1 MRLRTKLTLFSICI
15 GLLPLLAMGTYSV
28 HIAADSLEKNS
39 FSQLRSTQDAQR
51 KHIQE
56 LISTWKREAIIFSK
70 VKEVYNAIGMLR
82 DATYTAQKGERLAL
96 DADYEN
102 TYEYVAPSFIP
113 FVKELG
119 FEDALLMDDYGRIVF
134 SVKRGNEL
142 GDDFQFGIH
151 KKSHLAA
158 AWAKSMKGEICFT
171 DIAPFA
177 PDDNTPAAFITAP
190 VYSYTQEILGV
201 AVLRLPINRLTT
213 LANDTTKSSK
223 SDTYLVG
230 ADNLMRS
237 NLSRA
242 PETHSI
248 SESFA
253 HPDTGQINHQAAQA
267 ALEGKSG
274 TLIETSFDGKE
285 YATAYSTIQ
294 FGSHTWAIISE
305 LPTAAAFSA
314 VTELRYATL
323 VLGLVSTALILL
335 ATFCMIHFSL
345 VKPLRHIL
353 TFAKAISNGDLSA
366 QLTAR
371 FSGEIDEL
379 AAGMLHMVNELKEKL
394 GFSESILAGMTLP
407 CIVTDKENNI
417 VFTNP
422 QFIDLTDAQYDCDF
436 FIGKPA
442 PALLE
447 HSESSTQ
454 RVLQKQ
460 EPVLNMEQVWTT
472 PKGAKRIVRIDCA
485 PLYNTDKQLIGT
497 IVLASDLTD
506 IRTKEQRIEHQ
517 NYKMLEVAE
526 QAESIAGNVST
537 EALNLSGQVEQ
548 IGVGARLQITKLK
561 EATDIVEDMN
571 IVLNESA
578 SYAED
583 AVQNAQSAK
592 TKAEQGAKV
601 MNQTADAMLRVQT
614 LSNELKESMHEFGA
628 QTAGIGNLIG
638 VISEIADQ
646 TNLLALNAAI
656 EAARAGDSGRGFAVV
671 ADEVRKLAERTMDA
685 TSTVNKSID
694 TIRNQI
700 TGNINS
706 TNAAVEAVA
715 EGTRLVEASSEA
727 LDEITALSTSM
738 GEHIERIAHFSR
750 THSDQQATILK
761 SVTAINDVATETGEG
776 MGESEQAVKALAENS
791 SELTKLISTLRD

>member
-1 MRLRTKLTLFSICI
+1 MHLRTKLTLFSICI

-28 HIAADSLEKNS
+28 HIAAVSLEKNS
-39 FSQLRSTQDAQR
+39 FSQLRSTQSAQR

-56 LISTWKREAIIFSK
+56 LINTWKREAIIFSK

-82 DATYTAQKGERLAL
+82 DATYTANKGEPLKL
-96 DADYEN
+96 DEEYEN
-102 TYEYVAPSFIP
+102 IYEYIAPSFKP

-134 SVKRGNEL
+134 SVKRGKEL
-142 GDDFQFGIH
+142 GDDFQFGIY
-151 KKSHLAA
+151 KKSPLSA

-177 PDDNTPAAFITAP
+177 PDSNTPAAFITAP

-201 AVLRLPINRLTT
+201 AVLRLPINRLSALVNGVTS
-213 LANDTTKSSK
+213 NNKSN
-223 SDTYLVG
+223 TYLVG

-248 SESFA
+248 SNSFST
-253 HPDTGQINHQAAQA
+253 PSRGLITHQAAQA
-267 ALEGKSG
+267 ALAGHTG
-274 TLIETSFDGKE
+274 TLIGKSFDGKE

-294 FGSHTWAIISE
+294 FGRHTWAIISE
-305 LPTAAAFSA
+305 LPTSVAFSA
-314 VTELRYATL
+314 VKELRYATL
-323 VLGLVSTALILL
+323 VLGLVSTSIIFL
-335 ATFCMIHFSL
+335 AIFCMIHFSL
-345 VKPLRHIL
+345 VKPFRHIL
-353 TFAKAISNGDLSA
+353 SYANAISSGDLSA
-366 QLTAR
+366 QLTAH
-371 FSGEIDEL
+371 FSGEIAEL
-379 AAGMLHMVNELKEKL
+379 ATGMLHMVNQLKEKL
-394 GFSESILAGMTLP
+394 GFSESILAGMTHP
-407 CIVTDKENNI
+407 CIVTDSKNNI

-422 QFIDLTDAQYDCDF
+422 QFITLTEAQYDCDF
-436 FIGKPA
+436 FTGKPA

-454 RVLQKQ
+454 KVLQEQ
-460 EPVLNMEQVWTT
+460 EPILNMEQVWTT
-472 PKGAKRIVRIDCA
+472 ASGSARIVRIDCA
-485 PLYNTDKQLIGT
+485 PLYNMDKQLIGT

-517 NYKMLEVAE
+517 NCKMLEVAK
-526 QAESIAGNVST
+526 QAENIAENVST
-537 EALNLSGQVEQ
+537 EATTLSGQVEQ
-548 IGVGARLQITKLK
+548 IGVGARLQTTKLH
-561 EATDIVEDMN
+561 ESTEIIADMN
-571 IVLNESA
+571 TVLNESA
-578 SYAED
+578 SYAEN

-592 TKAEQGAKV
+592 SKAEQGAKI
-601 MNQTADAMLRVQT
+601 MSQTAGAMLQVQR
-614 LSNELKESMHEFGA
+614 LSNELKKSMHEFGT

-685 TSTVNKSID
+685 TATVNKSINI
-694 TIRNQI
+694 IRNQI
-700 TGNINS
+700 SGNINN

-727 LDEITALSTSM
+727 LHDITALSASM
-738 GEHIERIAHFSR
+738 GEHIERIAQFSR
-750 THSDQQATILK
+750 THSDQQATILN
-761 SVTAINDVATETGEG
+761 SVTAINAVATETGEG
-776 MGESEQAVKALAENS
+776 MNESERVIKALAQNS
-791 SELTKLISTLRD
+791 QELNELICTLRT